1 MSKLHKPSFYA
12 GILVALAVIARAD
25 ERTLFDE
32 IVKQVHVDALVKT
45 ARRDGQMG
53 FSGLSK
59 YGYGK
64 RASDEAGK

>member
-12 GILVALAVIARAD
+12 GILTALAVVAQAD

-32 IVKQVHVDALVKT
+32 IVKLVDTDALVKA
-45 ARRDGQMG
+45 ARRDGQMRL
-53 FSGLSK
+53 SGLSR

-64 RASDEAGK
+64 RTSGKAGR